1 MKIGIDIRTAC
12 DPIGGKGR
20 FTFNMV
26 KELIKTHGNDE
37 YLLYTNKINGNLGK
51 LFSANGA
58 SKIHIEHIG
67 KNKLLWHFAVIKDFL
82 NSGGDVFFA
91 PTSFIIPA
99 FLPKKIRSVIV
110 IHDLVAFLH
119 SKSHETKASI
129 IEKLFLRKAA
139 KKASGIIVPSE
150 NTKRDLMKIINVP
163 REKITVVPLAAGE
176 EFSKAPSDDEIK
188 DLKIKYNLPD
198 EYILA
203 VSGLQPRKNL
213 SILLDAMPE
222 ITKEH
227 PQLKLVIV
235 GGKGWKSTHTQKKI
249 ANLGKSVVLIDS
261 CLPHELPVFYGQ
273 AKMLV
278 YPSLYEGFGLPA
290 LEAMTAGCPVI
301 CSNASSLPE
310 VVESAALTFNPTDIQ
325 ALIEH
330 IKNLLEDKNLQAE
343 LIKKGKNQSGKFSW
357 KKAAKAVAKVFI
369 NIH

>member
-1 MKIGIDIRTAC
+1 MKIGADIRTAC
-12 DPIGGKGR
+12 DPVSGKGR
-20 FTFNMV
+20 FTFSMV
-26 KELIKTHGNDE
+26 KELIKIQGNNE

-51 LFSANGA
+51 LFAANGT
-58 SKIHIEHIG
+58 SKIHIKHIG
-67 KNKLLWHFAVIKDFL
+67 KNKLLWHFAVIKDFV

-99 FLPKKIRSVIV
+99 FLPEKIRSVIV
-110 IHDLVAFLH
+110 IHDLVSFLY

-163 REKITVVPLAAGE
+163 EKKITVVPLAAGE
-176 EFSKAPSDDEIK
+176 EFSKMPSGDEVK
-188 DLKIKYNLPD
+188 NLKAKYNLPN

-213 SILLDAMPE
+213 SVLLDAMPE

-227 PQLKLVIV
+227 PELKLIIV
-235 GGKGWKSTHTQKKI
+235 GGKGWKSTHTRKKI

-261 CLPHELPVFYGQ
+261 CPPHELPIFYNL

-290 LEAMTAGCPVI
+290 LEAMAAGCPVI
-301 CSNASSLPE
+301 CSNAGSLPE

-330 IKNLLEDKNLQAE
+330 MKNLLEDKNLHAE
-343 LIKKGKNQSGKFSW
+343 LIKKGKNQAKKFSW
-357 KKAAKAVAKVFI
+357 EKAAKAVAKVFSTI
-369 NIH
+369 F

>member
-12 DPIGGKGR
+12 DPVGGKGR

-51 LFSANGA
+51 LFSTNGA
-58 SKIHIEHIG
+58 SKIHIKYIG

-82 NSGGDVFFA
+82 NSDGNVFFA

-235 GGKGWKSTHTQKKI
+235 GGKGWKSKSAQEKI
-249 ANLGKSVVLIDS
+249 EKLKANVLAIGH
-261 CLPHELPVFYGQ
+261 CEPHELPVFYHL

-278 YPSLYEGFGLPA
+278 YPSLYEGFGLPP
-290 LEAMTAGCPVI
+290 LEALTSGCPVI
-301 CSNASSLPE
+301 CANNTSLPE
-310 VVESAALTFNPTDIQ
+310 VVGDAALTFDATNKEALVKSINNLLNDEILRKKLIEKGKIQ
-325 ALIEH
+325 AE
-330 IKNLLEDKNLQAE
+330 
-343 LIKKGKNQSGKFSW
+343 KFSW
-357 KKAAKAVAKVFI
+357 QKTAKSTLGVI
-369 NIH
+369 NL